1 MLKTGFGK
9 AEITPPMGA
18 ELAGYGYYLE
28 RRAERVDDPTYARAL
43 AFRQNEE
50 TFLLI
55 SCDILGLNARIAADV
70 RAAMKASYGIDPANV
85 ILVSIHTHSAAPA
98 IYHEGCGAVTP
109 EYVST
114 LAPAIIRACE
124 QAVADLTEVTKLSF
138 SACDI
143 GGDYAYNRA
152 CADGPVDKIVRSFLI
167 ERKGAESIAL
177 FSYACHAVCNGKTT
191 GVSADY
197 PGHAC
202 RLMQEK
208 TGAIPM
214 FINGLCG
221 DIDPVPCE
229 DARRQANRARFAEAI
244 VSASLAEKT
253 ELPAS
258 ITGGCLADELKLT
271 PVTIDSIHAY
281 ADRQAHSDHMIAGGD
296 IVARIW
302 EKEMI
307 ARFDTLSDREPIS
320 IHYLKLGGV
329 PIAAFPFEGFTAIG
343 DFIRGETGDPRA
355 VTLGCADQLLGYL
368 PSLSDI
374 ERGSYAS
381 WESVFLYKRLPIVP
395 GEAERLGTEIGRR
408 LKEL

>member
-9 AEITPPMGA
+9 AELTPPIGA
-18 ELAGYGYYLE
+18 ELAGYGYYLK
-28 RRAERVDDPTYARAL
+28 RCAERVDDPTYARAL

-55 SCDILGLNARIAADV
+55 SCDILGLNAQIAADV
-70 RAAMKASYGIDPANV
+70 RSAMEKTYGINPANV
-85 ILVSIHTHSAAPA
+85 VLVSIHTHSAAPT
-98 IYHEGCGAVTP
+98 IYHEGCGAICP
-109 EYVST
+109 EYIKTV
-114 LAPAIIRACE
+114 APSIIRACE

-138 SACDI
+138 SIQDI

-152 CADGPVDKIVRSFLI
+152 CADGPVDKMVRSFLI
-167 ERKGAESIAL
+167 ERKGAENIAL
-177 FSYACHAVCNGKTT
+177 FSYACHAVCNGKNT
-191 GVSADY
+191 GVSADF

-229 DARRQANRARFAEAI
+229 EEQRQANRARFASAI
-244 VSASLAEKT
+244 VSAAMAEKA

-258 ITGGCLADELKLT
+258 VSGGCLSEELKLT
-271 PVTIDSIHAY
+271 PVTIESIHAY
-281 ADRQAHSDHMIAGGD
+281 ADRQANSEHKIPGGD

-307 ARFDTLSDREPIS
+307 EKYDTLSDRAAIS
-320 IHYLKLGGV
+320 VRYLKLGGV
-329 PIAAFPFEGFTAIG
+329 PIVAFPFEGFTAIG
-343 DFIRGETGDPRA
+343 NFIRHETNDQRA

-368 PSLSDI
+368 PTLNDI

-381 WESVFLYKRLPIVP
+381 WESVFLYKRLPIQP
-395 GEAERLGTEIGRR
+395 GEAERLGTAIGRM
-408 LKEL
+408 LNE